1 MDNVL
6 GNPEEIR
13 RRAREHI
20 ERGAVTEEYRADR
33 VKVIEILNQILA
45 IELVCILRYKRH
57 FYTVRGINSEGVKK
71 EFAEHA
77 LEAQQHADMVAARI
91 VELNGAPNFNP
102 DGLVARSI
110 SQYSEPKDIAEMIK
124 QNLIAERVAVEFYSE
139 FVRWIGN
146 DDLSTKKM
154 MTEILA
160 VEEQHAEDMK
170 KLMLRHS

>member
-1 MDNVL
+1 MDNIL
-6 GNPEEIR
+6 GNPEELR

-33 VKVIEILNQILA
+33 VKVLEILNQILA

-102 DGLVARSI
+102 DGLAARSF
-110 SQYSEPKDIAEMIK
+110 SQYSEPEGIAEMIK
-124 QNLIAERVAVEFYSE
+124 EDLIAERVAIEFYSE

-146 DDLSTKKM
+146 DDLTTKKM

-160 VEEQHAEDMK
+160 IEEQHAEDMK
-170 KLMLRHS
+170 KLLLRHS

>member
-6 GNPEEIR
+6 GKPEEIR

-33 VKVIEILNQILA
+33 VKVIDLLNQILA

-102 DGLVARSI
+102 DGLAARSV
-110 SQYSEPKDIAEMIK
+110 SQYSEPEGIAEMIK
-124 QNLIAERVAVEFYSE
+124 QDLIAERVAIEFYTE

-146 DDLSTKKM
+146 DDLSTRKM
-154 MTEILA
+154 MIEILA

-170 KLMLRHS
+170 KLLLRHS

>member
-1 MDNVL
+1 VDNVIAK
-6 GNPEEIR
+6 PEEIR

-20 ERGAVTEEYRADR
+20 EKGAITEEYRADR
-33 VKVIEILNQILA
+33 AKVVELLNQILA

-57 FYTVRGINSEGVKK
+57 FYTVRGIDSEGVKK

-91 VELNGAPNFNP
+91 VELNGTPNFNP
-102 DGLVARSI
+102 EGLAQRSL
-110 SQYSEPKDIAEMIK
+110 SQYSDSTGIGEMIK
-124 QNLIAERVAVEFYSE
+124 EDLIAERVAIEFYTE

-146 DDLSTKKM
+146 DDLSTRKM
-154 MTEILA
+154 MTDNLA

-170 KLMLRHS
+170 KLLSRHS

>member
-1 MDNVL
+1 MDNVIAK
-6 GNPEEIR
+6 PEEIR

-20 ERGAVTEEYRADR
+20 EKGAITEEYRADR
-33 VKVIEILNQILA
+33 AKVVELLNQILA

-57 FYTVRGINSEGVKK
+57 FYTVRGIDSEGVKK

-91 VELNGAPNFNP
+91 VELNGTPNFNP
-102 DGLVARSI
+102 EGLAQRSL
-110 SQYSEPKDIAEMIK
+110 SQYSDSTGIGEMIK
-124 QNLIAERVAVEFYSE
+124 EDLIAERVAIEFYTE

-146 DDLSTKKM
+146 DDLSTRKM
-154 MTEILA
+154 MTDILA

-170 KLMLRHS
+170 KLLSRHS

>member
-6 GNPEEIR
+6 GNSEEIR

-20 ERGAVTEEYRADR
+20 EKGAVTEEYRADR
-33 VKVIEILNQILA
+33 VKVIEVLNQVLA

-77 LEAQQHADMVAARI
+77 MEAQQHADMVAARI
-91 VELNGAPNFNP
+91 VELNGEPNFNP
-102 DGLVARSI
+102 DGLVARSL
-110 SQYSEPKDIAEMIK
+110 SQYSAPAGVTEMIK
-124 QNLIAERVAVEFYSE
+124 EDLIAERIAVEFYSE

-146 DDLSTKKM
+146 DDLSTKKI

-170 KLMLRHS
+170 KLLSRHR

>member
-20 ERGAVTEEYRADR
+20 EKGAVTEEYRADR

-77 LEAQQHADMVAARI
+77 LEAQKHADMVAARI

-102 DGLVARSI
+102 DGLAARSV
-110 SQYSEPKDIAEMIK
+110 SQYSEPEGIAEMIK
-124 QNLIAERVAVEFYSE
+124 QDLIGERVAIEFYTE

-146 DDLSTKKM
+146 DDLSTRKIM
-154 MTEILA
+154 IEILA

-170 KLMLRHS
+170 KLLLRHS

>member
-6 GNPEEIR
+6 GSPEEIR

-20 ERGAVTEEYRADR
+20 EKGAVTDEYRADR
-33 VKVIEILNQILA
+33 AKVVELLNQILA

-91 VELNGAPNFNP
+91 IELNGAPNFNP
-102 DGLVARSI
+102 DGLAERSL
-110 SQYSEPKDIAEMIK
+110 SQYSEPSDISAMIK
-124 QNLIAERVAVEFYSE
+124 ENLIAERIAIEFYTE
-139 FVRWIGN
+139 FVRWIGT
-146 DDLSTKKM
+146 DDLSTRKM

-160 VEEQHAEDMK
+160 VEEQHADDMK
-170 KLMLRHS
+170 KLLSRHR

>member
-1 MDNVL
+1 MDNIL
-6 GNPEEIR
+6 GNPEEIC

-20 ERGAVTEEYRADR
+20 EKGAVTEEYRADR

-57 FYTVRGINSEGVKK
+57 FYTVRGIYSEEVKK
-71 EFAEHA
+71 EFGEHA
-77 LEAQQHADMVAARI
+77 MEAQQHADMVAARI

-102 DGLVARSI
+102 DGLAERSL
-110 SQYSEPKDIAEMIK
+110 SRYSEPDGISEMIK
-124 QNLIAERVAVEFYSE
+124 EDLIAERVAIEFYTE

-154 MTEILA
+154 ITDILA

-170 KLMLRHS
+170 KLLSRHR

>member
-1 MDNVL
+1 MDNVIAK
-6 GNPEEIR
+6 PEEIR

-20 ERGAVTEEYRADR
+20 EKGAITEEYRADR
-33 VKVIEILNQILA
+33 AKVVELLNQILA

-57 FYTVRGINSEGVKK
+57 FYTVRGIDSEGVKK

-91 VELNGAPNFNP
+91 VELNGTPNFNP
-102 DGLVARSI
+102 EGLAQRSL
-110 SQYSEPKDIAEMIK
+110 SQYSDSTGIGEMIK
-124 QNLIAERVAVEFYSE
+124 EDLIAERVAIEFYTE

-146 DDLSTKKM
+146 DDLSTRKM
-154 MTEILA
+154 MTDNLA

-170 KLMLRHS
+170 KLLSRHS